1 MPLSFLPITFN
12 GAASS
17 GEERVKTSDEFTG
30 PDKRSIAAAPVPDRR
45 QHPRYAMDAWAE
57 VLVLDGSL
65 LFRGR
70 VLDIS
75 LAGCFIQ
82 TEARLHMRQRTPVEM
97 VFRINNSLLR
107 IRATS
112 RMVRP
117 GIGAGFLFAEMS
129 DRTRLELDALIAGL
143 STAD

>member
-1 MPLSFLPITFN
+1 MAKEHVEASEEFIGPERR
-12 GAASS
+12 GVAA
-17 GEERVKTSDEFTG
+17 ED
-30 PDKRSIAAAPVPDRR
+30 VPDRR
-45 QHPRYAMDAWAE
+45 QHPRYAIDAWAE
-57 VLVLDGSL
+57 VIVLDGSL

-82 TEARLHMRQRTPVEM
+82 TEARLHMRQRTPVEIVFRLNES
-97 VFRINNSLLR
+97 VFRIT
-107 IRATS
+107 ATS

-129 DRTRLELDALIAGL
+129 ERTRLVLDALIAELGA
-143 STAD
+143 AD

>member
-1 MPLSFLPITFN
+1 MNIV
-12 GAASS
+12 A
-17 GEERVKTSDEFTG
+17 EERVETPDEFIG
-30 PDKRSIAAAPVPDRR
+30 PERRATPIAPDRR
-45 QHPRYAMDAWAE
+45 QHPRYAIDAWAE

-97 VFRINNSLLR
+97 VFRVNNAAFR
-107 IRATS
+107 IQATS

-117 GIGAGFLFAEMS
+117 GIGAGFLFSDMS
-129 DRTRLELDALIAGL
+129 DRTRLELDTLIAEL

>member
-1 MPLSFLPITFN
+1 MTFT
-12 GAASS
+12 ATQA
-17 GEERVKTSDEFTG
+17 EERVEASDEFTG
-30 PDKRSIAAAPVPDRR
+30 PERRGAVAAPDRR
-45 QHPRYAMDAWAE
+45 QHPRFAIDAWAE
-57 VLVLDGSL
+57 VLVPDGSL

-97 VFRINNSLLR
+97 IFRVKDAAFR

-112 RMVRP
+112 RMVRR

-129 DRTRLELDALIAGL
+129 ERTRLELDALIAEL
-143 STAD
+143 SAAT

>member
-1 MPLSFLPITFN
+1 M
-12 GAASS
+12 
-17 GEERVKTSDEFTG
+17 ETSDEFTG
-30 PDKRSIAAAPVPDRR
+30 PERRSAAIVPDRR
-45 QHPRYAMDAWAE
+45 KHPRYAIDAWVE

-97 VFRINNSLLR
+97 VFRVNNAAFR

-117 GIGAGFLFAEMS
+117 GIGAGFLFSEMS
-129 DRTRLELDALIAGL
+129 DRTRLELDTLIAELG
-143 STAD
+143 AAG

>member
-1 MPLSFLPITFN
+1 MTST
-12 GAASS
+12 A
-17 GEERVKTSDEFTG
+17 EEHVQTPDGFTG
-30 PDKRSIAAAPVPDRR
+30 PERRATSTAPDRR
-45 QHPRYAMDAWAE
+45 LHPRYAIDAWAE
-57 VLVLDGSL
+57 VIVLDGSL

-97 VFRINNSLLR
+97 VFRINNSAFR

-117 GIGAGFLFAEMS
+117 GIGAGFLFSEMS
-129 DRTRLELDALIAGL
+129 DRTRLELDALIADL
-143 STAD
+143 SASD

>member
-1 MPLSFLPITFN
+1 ME
-12 GAASS
+12 SS
-17 GEERVKTSDEFTG
+17 DGFTG
-30 PDKRSIAAAPVPDRR
+30 PERRGAATAPDRR
-45 QHPRYAMDAWAE
+45 QHPRYAIDAWAE

-97 VFRINNSLLR
+97 VIRFRDFVFR

-117 GIGAGFLFAEMS
+117 GIGAGFLFHEMRE
-129 DRTRLELDALIAGL
+129 RTRFELNALIAEL
-143 STAD
+143 SSVDTDR

>member
-1 MPLSFLPITFN
+1 ME
-12 GAASS
+12 A
-17 GEERVKTSDEFTG
+17 SDELTGPFTG
-30 PDKRSIAAAPVPDRR
+30 PERRGASVEHVPDRR
-45 QHPRYAMDAWAE
+45 QHPRFAIDAWAE

-97 VFRINNSLLR
+97 IVRMKDSVFRIK
-107 IRATS
+107 ATS

-129 DRTRLELDALIAGL
+129 ERTRFELDALIAEL
-143 STAD
+143 SSAEPGR

>member
-1 MPLSFLPITFN
+1 M
-12 GAASS
+12 
-17 GEERVKTSDEFTG
+17 ETSDEFTG
-30 PDKRSIAAAPVPDRR
+30 PERRSAAIVPDRR
-45 QHPRYAMDAWAE
+45 QHPRFAIDAWAE

-97 VFRINNSLLR
+97 VFRLNNTAFR

-117 GIGAGFLFAEMS
+117 GIGAGFLFSEMS
-129 DRTRLELDALIAGL
+129 DRTRLELDALIAEL
-143 STAD
+143 SASD